1 MSKPLLFVFVSISGD
16 KDRGGQLHTIQQHML
31 VFHTHHGRFYLLIYF
46 NAWCQIK
53 LSVRNAVCRG
63 HVVFVVHAPARGSQH
78 SPLREWRSKR
88 WGTEWH
94 RTPETSRN
102 QTSTNVW
109 AEPARR
115 CVSPPW
121 SHTLPASGVTCVT
134 RVSSFPVHYK
144 IKVPGNPLALSLSHA
159 MCQVVLIFDNT
170 FLQ

>member
-63 HVVFVVHAPARGSQH
+63 HVVFVVHAPARGSPH

-121 SHTLPASGVTCVT
+121 SHTLPRFRGHVRHA
-134 RVSSFPVHYK
+134 RFELPVHYK